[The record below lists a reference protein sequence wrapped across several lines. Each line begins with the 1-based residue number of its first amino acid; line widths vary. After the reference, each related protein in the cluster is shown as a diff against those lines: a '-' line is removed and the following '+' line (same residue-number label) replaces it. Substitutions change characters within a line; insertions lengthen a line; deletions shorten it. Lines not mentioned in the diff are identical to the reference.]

1 MGKCNL
7 TVRATL
13 KGIMSTKGSYELP
26 ATSVAKI
33 ISKAN
38 PNVKVKKEAKQAI
51 SKAAGIF
58 VLYLAHNANQLSKSA
73 KRSTIQA
80 DDVLNALDNIE
91 FGDFNDELRK
101 ILATYRAEQNK
112 IKENKKQKK
121 ENAKKAASI
130 SSTDHS
136 SQ

>member
-1 MGKCNL
+1 MGSSSENQIKEK
-7 TVRATL
+7 R
-13 KGIMSTKGSYELP
+13 MSAKGSYELP

-112 IKENKKQKK
+112 IKETKKQKK

-130 SSTDHS
+130 SFADHAN
-136 SQ
+136 QQ